1 MKRVRSGTGERG
13 SVTLWMLGL
22 GITLLMVGG
31 IALDLW
37 RLVGVRRE
45 MSAMADA
52 AAVAAASAVDTAA
65 WRAGREVVVDPAGA
79 EERARA
85 VLAAQPLAESVTLP
99 AGWLAV
105 DAAGVEVSLDADVEL
120 TLLRLVHPGPVDVRV
135 TARAAASLR
144 D

>member
-1 MKRVRSGTGERG
+1 MKGERG

-37 RLVGVRRE
+37 RLLGVRRE

-65 WRAGREVVVDPAGA
+65 WRGGREVAVDPVAA
-79 EERARA
+79 EEKARA
-85 VLAAQPLAESVTLP
+85 VLAAQPLVDSVTLP
-99 AGWLAV
+99 AGWLTV
-105 DAAGVEVSLDADVEL
+105 DADGAEVTLDADVEL

-135 TARAAASLR
+135 TSRAVASLR